1 MSEAHELAAR
11 YLAELDDRYQS
22 DVGAV
27 RERAAR
33 VRDGV
38 QHGAFALRE
47 QLDALAPPPAP
58 APPDAASAFPEIPTY
73 GSSLDSEARSGYL
86 YDPIPDTPLAPATD
100 MYHSAYDPAADAD
113 AFAADDDGIPI
124 WRDS

>member
-1 MSEAHELAAR
+1 MSDTHELAAR
-11 YLAELDDRYQS
+11 YLAELDERYRS

-27 RERAAR
+27 RERAER

-38 QHGAFALRE
+38 THGAFALRE
-47 QLDALAPPPAP
+47 QLDALAPRPAP
-58 APPDAASAFPEIPTY
+58 DLEAPFSEIPTY
-73 GSSLDSEARSGYL
+73 GNTFDGEPGSGYS

-100 MYHSAYDPAADAD
+100 MYHSAYDPADDAD

-124 WRDS
+124 WRDSL